1 MWTTICLSAAFLSL
15 FAAAEILYRR
25 WHVQAEH
32 TRKLVHAGTGLLT
45 LLFPLLLNSHWQVLF
60 LCGSFALILLITQRT
75 GLLPSIHAIRRTS
88 HGSICYPTVVYLV
101 FGAYEWASA
110 HSTGNISALL
120 YFYIPILIMALCD
133 PAAALIG
140 RKWPVWKF
148 RVGAG
153 TKSLAGSAAFFV
165 SAFSLAA
172 MLLLVFPS
180 SDWAPS
186 RMLAHALTLGAVT
199 CATEAFTPNG
209 FDNLTIPIA
218 AFITLYTMS
227 HL

>member
-1 MWTTICLSAAFLSL
+1 MCLSAAFLSL

-45 LLFPLLLNSHWQVLF
+45 LLFPMLLTSHWQALL
-60 LCGSFALILLITQRT
+60 LCGSFALILLASMRT
-75 GLLPSIHAIRRTS
+75 GMLPSIHAIRRTS

-101 FGAYEWASA
+101 FAAYEWV
-110 HSTGNISALL
+110 STHGTGPIPALL
-120 YFYIPILIMALCD
+120 YFYIPILTMALCD

-140 RKWPVWKF
+140 RKWPIWKF
-148 RVGAG
+148 RVGSG
-153 TKSLAGSAAFFV
+153 TKSLAGSVAFFV
-165 SAFSLAA
+165 TAF
-172 MLLLVFPS
+172 LLTAVLMLVFQ
-180 SDWAPS
+180 SDGWAAS
-186 RMLAHALTLGAVT
+186 RMLANALTLGVVT
-199 CATEAFTPNG
+199 CATEAFTPYG
-209 FDNLTIPIA
+209 FDNLTIPLA